1 VIDLILQARA
11 KKDPTQKTRE
21 DVSTDVRR
29 PEDTIDWLIYIFHK
43 LSRADFCVI
52 VFVLA
57 LTGWVWMLLP
67 LGAVGAQAYWVTD
80 LFRRARG
87 WHT

>member
-1 VIDLILQARA
+1 MIDLILQARA
-11 KKDPTQKTRE
+11 KNDLTQKTRE

-29 PEDTIDWLIYIFHK
+29 PEDIIDWLIYIFHK
-43 LSRADFCVI
+43 LGRADFCVV
-52 VFVLA
+52 VFALA
-57 LTGWVWMLLP
+57 LAERVWMLLP
-67 LGAVGAQAYWVTD
+67 LGAFVAQPYWVTN